1 MTVGSTSS
9 AITADAARVVGVRRV
24 LVGGVS
30 GSGKTT
36 FAREL
41 ARRSGLPHHE
51 MDALYHGPGWTRLV
65 SFEDDVAAICAGEQW
80 VFDSFGYKEV
90 RDLVWSRADTVVWLD
105 YSRPVVLGR
114 VLRRSYD
121 RAAHG
126 TEAFNGNTETFRSWL
141 DPEHP
146 VQWSM
151 RSYASRRQDARAR
164 FQDPAY
170 ADLRKVRLRGP
181 AAAERWL
188 DLVLPA

>member
-1 MTVGSTSS
+1 M
-9 AITADAARVVGVRRV
+9 RRV

-41 ARRSGLPHHE
+41 ARRSGLAFHE
-51 MDALYHGPGWTRLV
+51 MDALYHGPGWTRRA
-65 SFEDDVAAICAGEQW
+65 SFEDDVAALCAADAW
-80 VFDSFGYKEV
+80 VFDSHGYKEV

-105 YSRPVVLGR
+105 HSRPVVLGR
-114 VLRRSYD
+114 VLRRSFD
-121 RAAHG
+121 RAFHG

-151 RSYASRRQDARAR
+151 RSYASRKRDTRAR
-164 FQDPAY
+164 FEDPAY
-170 ADLRKVRLRGP
+170 AHLRKVRLRSP
-181 AAAERWL
+181 AAADRWL

>member
-1 MTVGSTSS
+1 
-9 AITADAARVVGVRRV
+9 V

-41 ARRSGLPHHE
+41 AHRAGLPFHE
-51 MDALYHGPGWTRLV
+51 MDALYHGPGWTRLAT
-65 SFEDDVAAICAGEQW
+65 FETEVAAISARESW
-80 VFDSFGYKEV
+80 VFDSHGYKEV
-90 RDLVWSRADTVVWLD
+90 RDLVWSRVDTVVWLD

-151 RSYASRRQDARAR
+151 RSYRSRRRDTRAR
-164 FQDPAY
+164 FEDPVY
-170 ADLRKVRLRGP
+170 VELRKVHLHGP
-181 AAAERWL
+181 AAAQRWL
-188 DLVLPA
+188 DLVLPV